1 MIRADNAALADVEA
15 ASAPHRVYCAILE
28 GLYRGKYVA
37 GQRLVEA
44 DLVREFQVGRGSIR
58 EGLNRLAAEGV
69 VTLSFNRG
77 AHIRLLTRAEAMDI
91 LAVGEALIA
100 LAARLAAGKIMV
112 ADNRKVL
119 RESFDRLL
127 AFKAG
132 GDSFEF
138 ARARSAFY
146 RTLVHVG
153 GNRELARLVPGVQI
167 NLIRTQFR
175 DYQSRDARLHDFQRI
190 ADAVLQGSAPKAASA
205 VRRHFKSVLA
215 AITQLPDDVFAPEH

>member
-1 MIRADNAALADVEA
+1 MIPASNAALANLEA
-15 ASAPHRVYCAILE
+15 ASAPYRVYRAILE

-44 DLVREFQVGRGSIR
+44 DLVREFKVARGSIR

-77 AHIRLLTRAEAMDI
+77 AQIRLLTRAEAMDI

-127 AFKAG
+127 AFKAA

-138 ARARSAFY
+138 ARARNAFY
-146 RTLVHVG
+146 RALVHIG

-167 NLIRTQFR
+167 HLIRTQFR
-175 DYQSRDARLHDFQRI
+175 EYQSTDARLHDFQLI
-190 ADAVLQGSAPKAASA
+190 ADAVLQGSAPRAASA

-215 AITQLPDDVFAPEH
+215 AIAELPDDVFAPEH